1 MPRYEPTIHRSAK
14 RELEQIDADARERLT
29 DTIAAVARERKPSSH
44 EKVRQLEGPQG
55 LLRVRV
61 GDYRAVLELESPE
74 LRVLRVGHRSEVYDA
89 LDDGLTER
97 RASA

>member
-1 MPRYEPTIHRSAK
+1 MTRYKPTIHRSAK
-14 RELEQIDADARERLT
+14 RELSELDTDVRERLT
-29 DTIAAVARERKPSSH
+29 DAIADVAQKRKPSSH

-61 GDYRAVLELESPE
+61 GSHRAIIALESPE
-74 LRVLRVGHRSEVYDA
+74 LRVLRVGHRSEVYDG